1 MSGAGRKY
9 YGKGKGKGKKSD
21 DSGVPT
27 CSKCGNTTNLADK
40 VSSSEKNPGKHYWK
54 CMAKDEEGT
63 WCNGFAGWVAASAVV
78 ESGDQSEGGGGESA
92 AVAPKRKATAPP
104 APTLEAFEELEEQVK
119 ESRVK
124 LARVTKRVDALE
136 LLRSAAEA
144 PTVPPPTQ
152 LDHEEEIE
160 DDQ

>member
-1 MSGAGRKY
+1 MSGAGKKY
-9 YGKGKGKGKKSD
+9 YGKGKGKGKSEAPA
-21 DSGVPT
+21 VPT

-63 WCNGFAGWVAASAVV
+63 WCNGFGGWVVGAVSAA
-78 ESGDQSEGGGGESA
+78 EESEGGGES
-92 AVAPKRKATAPP
+92 APKRKATSPP

-119 ESRVK
+119 ETRVK
-124 LARVTKRVDALE
+124 LARVTKRVDGLE

-144 PTVPPPTQ
+144 PAPPPTQ
-152 LDHEEEIE
+152 LDHEEEE
-160 DDQ
+160 QDQ

>member
-40 VSSSEKNPGKHYWK
+40 VSSSQKNPGKHYWK
-54 CMAKDEEGT
+54 CMAKDDEGT
-63 WCNGFAGWVAASAVV
+63 WCNGFAGWVIGAVV
-78 ESGDQSEGGGGESA
+78 AEAGDQSEESTTTN
-92 AVAPKRKATAPP
+92 KRKGSPLVVP
-104 APTLEAFEELEEQVK
+104 GPTLEAFEELEEQVK
-119 ESRVK
+119 ETRVK
-124 LARVTKRVDALE
+124 LARVTKRVDGLE

-144 PTVPPPTQ
+144 PAPPPPTQ